1 MKFTPP
7 LTEAVF
13 LRRYKRFLADVVID
27 GVETTVHCPNT
38 GSMKNCM
45 AESQPCW
52 LSLSANPKRKYA
64 HTWELATGPGGDLIG
79 VHSGQANKLV
89 EEAIAADVIEPLRG
103 YQQCR
108 REVRYGQENSRID
121 LLLQQGR
128 HDSRDCYVEVKSMT
142 LMRQP
147 GLGEFPDAVSQRGSK
162 HIRELMAMMAV
173 GHRAVLLFCV
183 QHSGIKSASIAADI
197 DPVYSHTLAGAVAA
211 GLEVYVYAC
220 ELSPAEIAINRAL
233 EFKLPPR

>member
-1 MKFTPP
+1 MKFSPP
-7 LTEAVF
+7 LTEAIF
-13 LRRYKRFLADVVID
+13 LRRYKRFLADVVIN

-45 AESQPCW
+45 AENQPCW
-52 LSLSANPKRKYA
+52 LSLSPNPKRKYA
-64 HTWELATGPGGDLIG
+64 YTWELATGPDGDLIG
-79 VHSGQANKLV
+79 VHSGLANKLV
-89 EEAIAADVIEPLRG
+89 EEAVAAGVIEPLQG

-128 HDSRDCYVEVKSMT
+128 GDSRDCYVEVKSMT

-162 HIRELMAMMAV
+162 HIRELMAMMAA

-183 QHSGIKSASIAADI
+183 QHAGIKTASIAADI
-197 DPVYSHTLAGAVAA
+197 DPVYSRTLAAAVAA

-220 ELSPAEIAINRAL
+220 QLSPAGITLNKPL
-233 EFKLPPR
+233 EFVAI